1 MVLDRQEVAQ
11 RICKGQ
17 ALFVYHA
24 KVINATA
31 WLRHH
36 PGGALAILHF
46 VGRDASNEVDAY
58 HSPEAIKR
66 LERFAIGT
74 VEIDDRLGW
83 SPLTPP
89 ISLGLVQHPSGVKG
103 EWIREGAVTLGE
115 DVLSGRPS
123 TTTPLLEKGDPT
135 DRTAPIRLLPEHL
148 EPKSSTVDRQQ
159 EQLRSLAYQ
168 QLKIKLQKAGMFRR
182 PGPLA
187 GYGSDIIRYLL
198 LGGLAFSLFFK

>member
-1 MVLDRQEVAQ
+1 MILNRKQVAE
-11 RICKGQ
+11 RICEGQ
-17 ALFVYHA
+17 ALFIYHA

-36 PGGALAILHF
+36 PGGMLAILHF

-74 VEIDDRLGW
+74 VEIDERLGW
-83 SPLTPP
+83 APLTPP
-89 ISLGLVQHPSGVKG
+89 ISLGLVRHPSGVKG
-103 EWIREGAVTLGE
+103 QWIREGAVTLGE
-115 DVLSGRPS
+115 DVLSRGS
-123 TTTPLLEKGDPT
+123 TTPQLEKGDPA
-135 DRTAPIRLLPEHL
+135 DRPAPIQLSPAHL
-148 EPKSSTVDRQQ
+148 EPEPSTVDRRQ

-168 QLKIKLQKAGMFRR
+168 QLKVKLQQAGMFRR

-187 GYGSDIIRYLL
+187 GYGSDIARYLL
-198 LGGLAFSLFFK
+198 LGAMAFYLFFK